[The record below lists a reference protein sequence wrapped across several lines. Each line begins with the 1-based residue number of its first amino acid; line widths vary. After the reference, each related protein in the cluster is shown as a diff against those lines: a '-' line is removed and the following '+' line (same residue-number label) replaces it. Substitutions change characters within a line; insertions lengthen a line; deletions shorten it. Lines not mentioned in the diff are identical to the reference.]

1 VSSRARRVTAAL
13 AAAAF
18 ALTTPAPALA
28 HSRSPAVAL
37 DVRLDVEPIPGV
49 HPTVLDGNRRL
60 RLTVDPGVALVVRG
74 LLGEPVLRFGD
85 DGVWVNLSSPTT
97 AADRITSRRGA
108 GWARLSTRRTF
119 AWHDH
124 RLTPPRG
131 LRSGATAP
139 FALPV
144 FVGGRADTIKGTFTY
159 VPRPTWWPWLAVG
172 IVALVAAVVAA
183 RRLPASRRSGLA
195 WLTAVAAA
203 VGSLVASV
211 GFATGG
217 ALGAASEWVQV
228 GCSAVLVLLGVAA
241 ALARASIRT
250 WTASL
255 IGAAAVILTLRAV
268 PVFWRGVVISSLPAG
283 LTRLAVATA
292 IVAGFAAA
300 GISFAADDA
309 DEPLSVA
316 ADDSRPAEGA
326 T

>member
-1 VSSRARRVTAAL
+1 MVTAAL

-18 ALTTPAPALA
+18 GLTTPAPALA
-28 HSRSPAVAL
+28 HSRSPTVAL

-60 RLTVDPGVALVVRG
+60 RLTVDPGVALLVRG

-108 GWARLSTRRTF
+108 GWSRLTRARSF

-124 RLTPPRG
+124 RLAPPRG
-131 LRSGATAP
+131 LPSGATAP

-144 FVGGRADTIKGTFTY
+144 FVDGRAETIRGTFTF
-159 VPRPTWWPWLAVG
+159 VPRPAWWPWLAG
-172 IVALVAAVVAA
+172 GLVALVIAVALA
-183 RRLPASRRSGLA
+183 RRLPASRRSALA

-228 GCSAVLVLLGVAA
+228 GCSAVLVLLAVAA
-241 ALARASIRT
+241 TLARASVRT

-255 IGAAAVILTLRAV
+255 IGAAAVVLTLPTI
-268 PVFWRGVVISSLPAG
+268 PVFWRGVVISSLPTG
-283 LTRLAVATA
+283 LARIAVATA
-292 IVAGFAAA
+292 ILAGFAAA

-309 DEPLSVA
+309 EPLSVG

>member
-1 VSSRARRVTAAL
+1 VSAIRRRATAGL
-13 AAAAF
+13 ATAVF
-18 ALTTPAPALA
+18 ALTTPGHALA

-37 DVRLDVEPIPGV
+37 DVRLRVSPIAGV

-60 RLTVDPGVALVVRG
+60 RLAVDPGVALVVRG

-108 GWARLSTRRTF
+108 GWSRLTPGRAF

-124 RLTPPRG
+124 RLAPPRG

-144 FVGGRADTIKGTFTY
+144 FVDGRAETITGTFTF
-159 VPRPTWWPWLAVG
+159 VPRPVWWPWLAGGV
-172 IVALVAAVVAA
+172 VALVAAVVAA
-183 RRLPASRRSGLA
+183 RRLPGSRRSVLA
-195 WLTAVAAA
+195 WQTAIAAA
-203 VGSLVASV
+203 IGSLVASV

-228 GCSAVLVLLGVAA
+228 GCSAVLVLLGVGAA
-241 ALARASIRT
+241 VARRSIRT

-255 IGAAAVILTLRAV
+255 IGAAAVVLTLRAV
-268 PVFWRGVVISSLPAG
+268 VVFWRGVVISSLPAG

-292 IVAGFAAA
+292 IVGGFAAA

-309 DEPLSVA
+309 DEAVSVA
-316 ADDSRPAEGA
+316 PDDSRPAEGA